1 MGIPKINPMKNNL
14 HTIHE
19 MELVYLPNYKIAEKP
34 IIKSSNSAYE
44 LLMQIYNAN
53 TIRCQEEFIVMYLNN
68 NGSVLGIQKLS
79 KGGLSGTV
87 ADIRLILA
95 TALKALATGIII
107 SHNHPSGNLKPSEN
121 DKKLTEK
128 FNIACNQ
135 FEIKIL
141 DHVIVTPEDG
151 YFSFADEFLL

>member
-1 MGIPKINPMKNNL
+1 MKNNL

-34 IIKSSNSAYE
+34 LIKSSNSAYE
-44 LLMQIYNAN
+44 LLLQIYNPN

-79 KGGLSGTV
+79 KGGINGTV

-95 TALKALATGIII
+95 TALKSLATGIVI

-121 DKKLTEK
+121 DKNLTDK
-128 FNIACNQ
+128 FNKACKSI
-135 FEIKIL
+135 EIKLL

>member
-1 MGIPKINPMKNNL
+1 MKNNL

-34 IIKSSNSAYE
+34 SIKSSNSAYE

-68 NGSVLGIQKLS
+68 NGSLLGIQKLS
-79 KGGLSGTV
+79 KGGINGTV

-95 TALKALATGIII
+95 TALKSLATGIVI

-121 DKKLTEK
+121 DKNLTEK
-128 FNIACNQ
+128 FNIACKNI
-135 FEIKIL
+135 EIKLL